1 MAVKYYLHTNALSL
15 NLTSHK
21 AVIVPHKINHLSDI
35 IDEMLKRG
43 TTLSEADIL
52 ASLHLFFEVV
62 TQQVQDGNHVNTP
75 IVNLKPGI
83 SVGFNDSTDHF
94 DSLRHK
100 LKATASIGPAIKRG
114 MGKAMPEKITKT
126 LTVPVLSAFKDI
138 QSQSVNAIVSPGG
151 IGQIMGS
158 HLKYNP
164 ENPAE
169 GIFFVSS
176 GLEEYKVTN
185 VAIRTLGKLVFSI
198 PSSLSTGNYSL
209 VVKRAFGKSDTSIRT
224 GILATPLSVE

>member
-1 MAVKYYLHTNALSL
+1 MAVKYYLRTNALSS
-15 NLTSHK
+15 NPTSHK
-21 AVIVPHKINHLSDI
+21 ALIVPHKINGLSDI

-83 SVGFNDSTDHF
+83 SGGFNGSTDHF

-100 LKATASIGPAIKRG
+100 IKATASIGPAIKR
-114 MGKAMPEKITKT
+114 MMEKAVTEKITKPLT
-126 LTVPVLSAFKDI
+126 LPILTAFKDI
-138 QSQSVNAIVSPGG
+138 QTQNVNSVVSPGG
-151 IGQIMGS
+151 IGQIVGS

-164 ENPAE
+164 ENPTE

-176 GLEEYKVTN
+176 GLEEFKVTN

-198 PSSLSTGNYSL
+198 PASLPTGNYSL
-209 VVKRAFGKSDTSIRT
+209 IVKRAFGKSDTTIRK
-224 GILATPLSVE
+224 GILSFSLRVE